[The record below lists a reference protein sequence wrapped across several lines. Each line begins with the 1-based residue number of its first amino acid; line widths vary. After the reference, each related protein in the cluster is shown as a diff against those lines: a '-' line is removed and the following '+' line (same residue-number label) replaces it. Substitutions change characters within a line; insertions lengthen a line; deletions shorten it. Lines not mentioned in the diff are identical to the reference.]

1 MEPETRTTLEACA
14 TMMGLQFSPT
24 AKQGEGLY
32 VVHPEADCQSHTV
45 YWNPL
50 ASVADAAEMAIKLNI
65 DVVWDFPRSESIYVQ
80 TYSRG
85 SYFTA
90 HVMCNRHKTKQ
101 AAYCYAI
108 CKVVE
113 QLYRSGRDGT

>member
-65 DVVWDFPRSESIYVQ
+65 DVVWNFLRPESLFAVA
-80 TYSRG
+80 YSG
-85 SYFTA
+85 GLQLTEE
-90 HVMCNRHKTKQ
+90 VMNQHHKTKQ
-101 AAYCYAI
+101 AAYCYAV